1 MLSIESF
8 KFIFKFPYT
17 FIFWPTVIG
26 VITALLKKKKMF
38 YCFKRFECRADVSAG
53 RMCVQFV

>member
-26 VITALLKKKKMF
+26 VITALLKKKK
-38 YCFKRFECRADVSAG
+38 CFIASNVLSAG
-53 RMCVQFV
+53 RM